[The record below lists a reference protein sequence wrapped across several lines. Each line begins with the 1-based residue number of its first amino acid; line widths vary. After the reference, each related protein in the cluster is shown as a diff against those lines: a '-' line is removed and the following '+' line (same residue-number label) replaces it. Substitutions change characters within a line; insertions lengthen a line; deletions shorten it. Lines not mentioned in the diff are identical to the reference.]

1 MLNQIYNISKNG
13 YGLIADNSW
22 SKSFII
28 YVDNIIG
35 KNITKNENGYNDY
48 LLKSNFQIQKDI
60 YTSYDMYLEKNYKVK
75 INNQT
80 LERVKNFFR

>member
-1 MLNQIYNISKNG
+1 MLNQVYAISKND
-13 YGLIADNSW
+13 YGIIADNTW
-22 SKSFII
+22 TKSFLI
-28 YVDNIIG
+28 YVDNIIS
-35 KNITKNENGYNDY
+35 KKITKNDSNYNDY

-75 INNQT
+75 INSQT